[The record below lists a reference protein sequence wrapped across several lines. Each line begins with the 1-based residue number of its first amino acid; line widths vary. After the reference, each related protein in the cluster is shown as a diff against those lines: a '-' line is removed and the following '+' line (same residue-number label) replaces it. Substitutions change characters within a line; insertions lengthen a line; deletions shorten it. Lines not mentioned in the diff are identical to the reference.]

1 MKWAA
6 AIAVAVLLALF
17 AAAPGM
23 AQPAGSGAEPEVLVQ
38 QSPKRRPRAR
48 IEVRPRAYPHRHYH
62 SVYPVPYDI
71 EYPGPNA
78 HRECVGGYA
87 VERRPSG
94 TVVTPRLRCRWVPG
108 RYAGP

>member
-1 MKWAA
+1 MKWVVAIGIALMLGLFVDVPARAQAA
-6 AIAVAVLLALF
+6 G
-17 AAAPGM
+17 P
-23 AQPAGSGAEPEVLVQ
+23 GAEPEVLVRQ
-38 QSPKRRPRAR
+38 APKHRSRTR
-48 IEVRPRAYPHRHYH
+48 IEVRPRAYPYRRYH
-62 SVYPVPYDI
+62 SVYPVPYDV

-94 TVVTPRLRCRWVPG
+94 TVVVPRMRCRWAPG